1 MFSSVGLFKE
11 VDCPES
17 QQCLLP
23 NCIFSHRIV
32 HNDKKRQ
39 IVQAK
44 LSVPLTDDA
53 EARED
58 DTMHSTNGARKK
70 RRIDRS
76 SRDELV
82 NAESKERARIG
93 QCMDKLSVPLTD
105 DAEAKEVDTMHLTNE
120 AQKKRR
126 VSSSDRD
133 EVGREESDER
143 VRNGQC
149 IGKLSAP
156 LADDAEGKDDDSM
169 DSTSRARKK
178 RRTSSPGRDEL
189 VRVESGEGA
198 RNGNLKTPDSIDGVR
213 NGEGRGEAGRR
224 KPPMKQ
230 LRDISPPPVRN
241 SKARASDFAAVQK
254 GRVKVQSTIPISSNS
269 GTPPAKK
276 TIVEPLNPRLLPDPP
291 ATHAIRL
298 KLIIMLHEHI
308 TRLNEEIKRSD
319 DRSKS
324 TVELSAQGLV
334 AAALSEEEKI
344 AKQYRSVYSNM
355 MKLRIVALKK
365 MKVSDWIAERLKQ
378 IAVSKPGD
386 VPSAQESPE
395 TIDTDLS
402 PHEEIAL
409 LPRLLAKQETL
420 INHGYIPVAPSEEDV
435 EQAQK
440 GVEAAQGWEQCD
452 RCKTRFQVFP
462 GRRAEDGALTT
473 GGMCMYHS
481 ARPRRPTGETADRT
495 HKEPFYACCNET
507 VGKSTGCTSSD
518 THVFKI
524 SEAKRLALVMPFM
537 ETPPNLSIQSDNAVC
552 FDCEM
557 GYTTQGM
564 ELIRLTAVS
573 WPDGSK
579 LVDVLV
585 RPLGEIL
592 DLNSRYSGVWP
603 KDFASAT
610 PHSASAAITADHLQL
625 VDSPS
630 AARALLFSH
639 LTPTTPL
646 IGHALENDLNAIR
659 IIHPC
664 IIDSVVLYP
673 HPRGL
678 PLRLGLKTL
687 LKKHLERD
695 IQMGGA
701 LGHDSAE
708 DARAAGELV
717 RLKISEVWKE
727 MKRAGW
733 TVKAGKFSP
742 PVAAEGREIHPS
754 VAERCGI
761 GFSKRVRR

>member
-1 MFSSVGLFKE
+1 MLIFFFELLLNLMFSSVGLFKE

-23 NCIFSHRIV
+23 NCIFSHRIFN
-32 HNDKKRQ
+32 NDKKRQ

-44 LSVPLTDDA
+44 LSLPLTDDA
-53 EARED
+53 EVKED
-58 DTMHSTNGARKK
+58 DTMHSTNGARKR
-70 RRIDRS
+70 RRIGRS
-76 SRDELV
+76 DRDEFV
-82 NAESKERARIG
+82 RVEPEERTSNG
-93 QCMDKLSVPLTD
+93 QCMDKLSMPLTD
-105 DAEAKEVDTMHLTNE
+105 DAEAKEDDTMHSSNG
-120 AQKKRR
+120 ARKKRR

-133 EVGREESDER
+133 EVDRAESEERAHNRQRMD
-143 VRNGQC
+143 
-149 IGKLSAP
+149 KLSAP
-156 LADDAEGKDDDSM
+156 LADDTECKDDDV
-169 DSTSRARKK
+169 DSANRAPKK
-178 RRTSSPGRDEL
+178 QRISSPDRDEF
-189 VRVESGEGA
+189 VKVECGERA
-198 RNGNLKTPDSIDGVR
+198 RNGNLKTPDPNDGVR
-213 NGEGRGEAGRR
+213 NGEGRGDAGRR
-224 KPPMKQ
+224 KSPMKQ
-230 LRDISPPPVRN
+230 LRDISPPPVRI
-241 SKARASDFAAVQK
+241 SKAKASDFASVQK

-291 ATHAIRL
+291 ASHAIRL
-298 KLIIMLHEHI
+298 KLITMLHEHI
-308 TRLNEEIKRSD
+308 TRLNEEVKRSD
-319 DRSKS
+319 DISKS
-324 TVELSAQGLV
+324 SVELSAQGLV
-334 AAALSEEEKI
+334 AAALSEEEKT

-365 MKVSDWIAERLKQ
+365 MKVSDWIAERLRQ
-378 IAVSKPGD
+378 IAVLKPGD
-386 VPSAQESPE
+386 GPSAQESPE

-402 PHEEIAL
+402 PQEEIAL
-409 LPRLLAKQETL
+409 LPRLLAKQDTL
-420 INHGYIPVAPSEEDV
+420 IKHGYIPVAPSDEDV
-435 EQAQK
+435 EQARK

-481 ARPRRPTGETADRT
+481 AKPRRPTGETADRS

-610 PHSASAAITADHLQL
+610 PHSASAAITAGHLQL

-630 AARALLFSH
+630 AARALLFCH

-664 IIDSVVLYP
+664 IVDSVVLYP

-678 PLRLGLKTL
+678 PLRLGLKML

-717 RLKISEVWKE
+717 RLKIAEVWKE

-742 PVAAEGREIHPS
+742 PLPQKAGKFPPR
-754 VAERCGI
+754 
-761 GFSKRVRR
+761 